1 MKPNDAHGGPSTPN
15 QIESHPRPT
24 LREQLI
30 TAGKLVTMSGALF
43 LALWFVDQMVSN

>member
-1 MKPNDAHGGPSTPN
+1 MKPNEANIGTGRGN
-15 QIESHPRPT
+15 AIESHPRPT
-24 LREQLI
+24 LRDQLI